1 MLSGSDKLKHKHPPA
16 AVSMRV
22 AGACAVVLSLVVLA
36 STTVH
41 AQSKVVRAA
50 TVGGTHAVTFGTVH
64 GTVSVYLAS
73 DAAPGDRLA
82 GRIHVAPA
90 GATPLAREENVRLLN
105 GFSVDFAG
113 QQTSVASGR
122 YEWLVPL
129 TLRSGM
135 GMIAFRDAQ
144 GTAVS
149 ESSVPI
155 DPLPAPVPVP
165 ASADNPPAIPAE
177 GETGRTAIIRGRF
190 DRGLTG
196 ATLTL
201 GGADVELLSSS
212 PRQLAFRVPAVAG
225 VSPLRFT
232 SGERVVTGMLRAID
246 VQLSASRTQLFR
258 NQRAELTA
266 TVRGLDGITTP
277 VTLTLV
283 NLSPAAVRIDDIDR
297 PITIEPGQVRRGG
310 TVVITRRMTGIQ
322 PGPFEIS
329 AGAGRP
335 PLAQFDV
342 SRHMIRTLVE
352 WQAMTGVTIT
362 AGANAL
368 IQSAVLGARR
378 QLDEFLSQQRA
389 HQGDVQDVF
398 AALLSH
404 YSFDLRDDA
413 MVRRRAVTRLPVNI
427 LIRPAPPAQNRA
439 AGVEITANE
448 VRGPSFSDFL
458 TRLVGRFT
466 ARQAVGYLFVRS
478 LPVEAPITV
487 DRQRRN
493 ELTDRRLVMPAGEHD
508 IVVAASTTC
517 RQRVTVHA
525 FQTEL
530 LECGR

>member
-1 MLSGSDKLKHKHPPA
+1 
-16 AVSMRV
+16 MRV
-22 AGACAVVLSLVVLA
+22 AGACAVVLFLVVIVP
-36 STTVH
+36 TTVRG
-41 AQSKVVRAA
+41 QSKIARAA
-50 TVGGTHAVTFGTVH
+50 TIAGTHTVTFETVQ
-64 GTVSVYLAS
+64 GTVSVYLPS
-73 DAAPGDRLA
+73 DAAAGDRVMGL
-82 GRIHVAPA
+82 IHVAPA
-90 GATPLAREENVRLLN
+90 GATPLAREGNVRLLN

-113 QQTSVASGR
+113 QQTSVAIGR
-122 YEWLVPL
+122 YEWLIPP
-129 TLRSGM
+129 TLRTGV
-135 GMIAFRDAQ
+135 GVVALRDAQ
-144 GTAVS
+144 SSVVA

-155 DPLPAPVPVP
+155 DSVPAPLPAS
-165 ASADNPPAIPAE
+165 ASAEDPFAIPAE

-190 DRGLTG
+190 DRGLIGT
-196 ATLTL
+196 TLTL
-201 GGADVELLSSS
+201 GGAEVELLSSS

-225 VSPLRFT
+225 LSPLRFT
-232 SGERVVTGMLRAID
+232 SGERVVTGMLRVFD

-258 NQRAELTA
+258 NQRADLTV

-283 NLSPAAVRIDDIDR
+283 NLSPAAVRIDDIER
-297 PITIEPGQVRRGG
+297 PITIEPGQVRRAG
-310 TVVITRRMTGIQ
+310 TVIVTRRITGIQ

-329 AGAGRP
+329 ASAGRP

-342 SRHMIRTLVE
+342 SGNTRRTLDH
-352 WQAMTGVTIT
+352 WQTTTGVTIT

-368 IQSAVLGARR
+368 IQSAVLAARR
-378 QLDEFLSQQRA
+378 QLDEFLGQQRA

-404 YSFDLRDDA
+404 YCFDLRDDA
-413 MVRRRAVTRLPVNI
+413 MVRRRAATRLPLNL
-427 LIRPAPPAQNRA
+427 LIRPALPAQKSA

-478 LPVEAPITV
+478 LPIEAPITV

-493 ELTDRRLVMPAGEHD
+493 ELTDRRLVMPVGEHD